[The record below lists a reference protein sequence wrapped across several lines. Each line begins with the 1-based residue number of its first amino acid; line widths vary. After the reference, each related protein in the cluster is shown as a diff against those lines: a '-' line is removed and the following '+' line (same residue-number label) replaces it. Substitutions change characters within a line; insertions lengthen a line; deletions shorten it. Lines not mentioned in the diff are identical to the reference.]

1 MEDPSMDRVFSES
14 ALQKIAIGVYSLCSR
29 KKGHKMLKLIG
40 LVTVVYFAWSWGVIS
55 AVAYVAASV
64 LSLLV

>member
-1 MEDPSMDRVFSES
+1 
-14 ALQKIAIGVYSLCSR
+14 
-29 KKGHKMLKLIG
+29 MLKLIG